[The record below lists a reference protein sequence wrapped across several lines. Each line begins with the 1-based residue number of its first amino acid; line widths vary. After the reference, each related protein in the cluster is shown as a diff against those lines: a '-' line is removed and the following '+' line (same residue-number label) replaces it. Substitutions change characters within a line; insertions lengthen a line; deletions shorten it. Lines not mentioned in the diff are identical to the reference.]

1 MTTSAI
7 DQTILSASSFVGSI
21 GVNTHAGYAWDSYNN
36 LALMVDDLK
45 YLGVTTLRD
54 SLAAN
59 PAAQPVLDGLAN
71 AGFKFDFIVPSN
83 IPAAGSAGL
92 QQYLA
97 SVDSFEAT
105 HPGGIVALEGLN
117 EANVQPFSYNG
128 SSSIAAAGQF
138 QQAYYTAIKGDAGL
152 ANIPVY
158 DLTIGY
164 NDLSG
169 YSQLGN
175 LSASTDFIN
184 SHAYASTET
193 TPQAALAA
201 SLSAASSVASGKPVV
216 ITETGYT
223 TQSNTPFLGADQS
236 VQAKSIL
243 NTLVDAYKDGVSTT
257 YLYELLDHPSTGAA
271 NDPQTQFGLFNAD
284 GTPKLAATAI
294 HNLTTILSDNGT
306 GGHTPTTPLGYS
318 ITGLPSTGSSMVLGK
333 SNGAYDLVVWA
344 EPKIWNDT
352 TDKEVTAPTESVTVN
367 LGGVHQTV
375 SVYDPLSG
383 TTAIATYTNVSQI
396 VIPVSD
402 HPVIIEIDAPANGSG
417 TAAAPLVN
425 VSGIAADIVGQ
436 LSALNAD
443 TSLQTINL
451 TDTHILPVAS
461 QSTMSYIISHY
472 GNALAAIQ
480 GGYSFSVTTST
491 SQWSQTL
498 TYNANGTLLSTS
510 NSGLSNGLPTSTTI
524 VYADGSTDTTAYT
537 AGVKAS
543 EIHVNTDGSKDVFT
557 FNIKGQSYTTEHD
570 SYNASGFLTNVV
582 QTRSDGSTF
591 LKMAQT
597 TGGTKTVDWYDA
609 SGNLTTEV
617 VQQTNGSYSTTVYT
631 AGVKTAA
638 YILNA
643 DHTQDNWSYNVVG
656 QTYTTQHQH
665 LDAIGKVV
673 AVTRTHADG
682 SLDYTQVIGRDGTD
696 TINNYDAVGNETM
709 STIFHPGGSKDVY
722 LLNIKGQTYGSE
734 HDTYSAT
741 GLLTSQLRTHNDGTT
756 AFQLTQTSDG
766 TRTAD
771 TYDATGHLVSET
783 VQMANG
789 YYSTTLYTN
798 GVKTAAYILNADHTQ
813 DNWSY
818 NVVGQSYTTMVQHV
832 DATGKVTS
840 VTRTHADGSLDH
852 TQVIGSDGTDTI
864 NNYDALGNE
873 TLSTIFHPD
882 GSKDVYV
889 LNIKGQTYGTEHDTY
904 NATGLLTSQLRTH
917 NDGTNAFH
925 LVQTSDGTK
934 TADTYDVSGHLTSE
948 VVQMANGY
956 YSTTLYTNGVK
967 TAAYILN
974 ADHTQDN
981 WSYNVTGQSY
991 TTMDQ
996 HLDATGKVVDV
1007 TRTHADGSLDYTQV
1021 IGSDGTD
1028 TINNYDAV
1036 GNETLSTIFHPDG
1049 SKDVY
1054 LLNIKGQTYGAEH
1067 DTYDATGLETSLL
1080 RTHNDGTD
1088 AFHLTQTSDGTKTAD
1103 TYDASGTL
1111 TSEVVQEANGFNSTT
1126 VYTNGVKTAA
1136 YILNA
1141 DHTQDNWSYNVTGQ
1155 SYTTMDQHLDT
1166 TGKVVDVTRTHAD
1179 GSLDYT
1185 QVIGSDGTVTTN
1197 NYNATG
1203 TETLSTIVNPN
1214 GSTDIFKFQVAG
1226 LPGATEHDSYA
1237 ANGHLLQVDV
1247 LNGNGLTHN
1256 ITAVSP
1262 SLTIAFD
1269 HGAEQVNGF
1278 LAGTAANHDVI
1289 EIAKSLVAD
1298 YSHLQITQSGS
1309 DALVH
1314 VSATDAILLKNIAVG
1329 SLDHGN
1335 FLFA

>member
-21 GVNTHAGYAWDSYNN
+21 GVNTHAGYAWGSYNN

-54 SLAAN
+54 SLAAS
-59 PAAQPVLDGLAN
+59 PAAQPVLDGLAS

-138 QQAYYTAIKGDAGL
+138 QQAYYTAIKGDAAL

-175 LSASTDFIN
+175 LSASTDVIN

-201 SLSAASSVASGKPVV
+201 SLSAASSVASGKPTV

-271 NDPQTQFGLFNAD
+271 NDPQTQFGLFNTD

-294 HNLTTILSDNGT
+294 HNLTTILSDSGT

-352 TDKEVTAPTESVTVN
+352 TDTEVAAPTESVTVN
-367 LGGVHQTV
+367 LGGVHRTV

-417 TAAAPLVN
+417 TVTTPLVN
-425 VSGIAADIVGQ
+425 VSGTAADIVGQ

-443 TSLQTINL
+443 TSLQTITL

-472 GNALAAIQ
+472 GNALASIQ

-510 NSGLSNGLPTSTTI
+510 NSGLSNGLLTSTVI

-543 EIHVNTDGSKDVFT
+543 EIHVNTDGSKDVYT

-582 QTRSDGSTF
+582 QARSDGSTF

-597 TGGTKTVDWYDA
+597 TGGTKTVDWYDVG
-609 SGNLTTEV
+609 GNLTTEV
-617 VQQTNGSYSTTVYT
+617 VQQTNGYYSTTVYT

-643 DHTQDNWSYNVVG
+643 DHTQDNWSYNVTG

-665 LDAIGKVV
+665 LDATGKVTS
-673 AVTRTHADG
+673 VTRTHADG
-682 SLDYTQVIGRDGTD
+682 SLDYTQVIASDGTD
-696 TINNYDAVGNETM
+696 TINNYDAVGNETL
-709 STIFHPGGSKDVY
+709 STIFHPDGSKDVY

-734 HDTYSAT
+734 HDTYSST

-756 AFQLTQTSDG
+756 AFQLTQTSNG

-771 TYDATGHLVSET
+771 TYDATGHLVSEVVQMSNGYYST
-783 VQMANG
+783 TQYTNGVKTAAYILNADHTRDNWSYNVTGQSYTTMVQHVDATGKVTSVTRTHADGSLDYTQVIASDGTNTINNYDALGNETLSTIFHPDGSKDVYLLNIKGQTYGTEHDTYSATGLLTSQLRTHNDGTDAFQFVQTSNGTKTSDIYDATGHLTSEVVQMANG

-818 NVVGQSYTTMVQHV
+818 NVVGQSYTTM
-832 DATGKVTS
+832 
-840 VTRTHADGSLDH
+840 
-852 TQVIGSDGTDTI
+852 
-864 NNYDALGNE
+864 
-873 TLSTIFHPD
+873 
-882 GSKDVYV
+882 
-889 LNIKGQTYGTEHDTY
+889 
-904 NATGLLTSQLRTH
+904 
-917 NDGTNAFH
+917 
-925 LVQTSDGTK
+925 
-934 TADTYDVSGHLTSE
+934 
-948 VVQMANGY
+948 
-956 YSTTLYTNGVK
+956 
-967 TAAYILN
+967 
-974 ADHTQDN
+974 
-981 WSYNVTGQSY
+981 
-991 TTMDQ
+991 DQ
-996 HLDATGKVVDV
+996 HLDTTGKVVDV

-1028 TINNYDAV
+1028 TINNYDAL
-1036 GNETLSTIFHPDG
+1036 GNETLSTIFHPNG

-1054 LLNIKGQTYGAEH
+1054 ILNIKGQTYGTEH
-1067 DTYDATGLETSLL
+1067 DTYDANGLETSLL
-1080 RTHNDGTD
+1080 RTHNDGTN
-1088 AFHLTQTSDGTKTAD
+1088 AFHLTQTSDSTKTAD
-1103 TYDASGTL
+1103 TYDASGVL
-1111 TSEVVQEANGFNSTT
+1111 TAKSCRKQ
-1126 VYTNGVKTAA
+1126 
-1136 YILNA
+1136 
-1141 DHTQDNWSYNVTGQ
+1141 
-1155 SYTTMDQHLDT
+1155 
-1166 TGKVVDVTRTHAD
+1166 
-1179 GSLDYT
+1179 
-1185 QVIGSDGTVTTN
+1185 TVTIPRP
-1197 NYNATG
+1197 
-1203 TETLSTIVNPN
+1203 STP
-1214 GSTDIFKFQVAG
+1214 
-1226 LPGATEHDSYA
+1226 
-1237 ANGHLLQVDV
+1237 
-1247 LNGNGLTHN
+1247 
-1256 ITAVSP
+1256 TA
-1262 SLTIAFD
+1262 
-1269 HGAEQVNGF
+1269 
-1278 LAGTAANHDVI
+1278 
-1289 EIAKSLVAD
+1289 
-1298 YSHLQITQSGS
+1298 
-1309 DALVH
+1309 
-1314 VSATDAILLKNIAVG
+1314 
-1329 SLDHGN
+1329 
-1335 FLFA
+1335 

>member
-54 SLAAN
+54 SLAAS

-105 HPGGIVALEGLN
+105 HPGSIVALEGLN

-128 SSSIAAAGQF
+128 ASSIAAAGQF
-138 QQAYYTAIKGDAGL
+138 QQAYYTAIKGDAAL

-158 DLTIGY
+158 DLTLGY

-169 YSQLGN
+169 YSKLGN
-175 LSASTDFIN
+175 LSASTDFVN

-193 TPQAALAA
+193 TPEAALAA

-223 TQSNTPFLGADQS
+223 TQSNTPFLGADQA

-271 NDPQTQFGLFNAD
+271 NDPQTQFGLFNSD

-318 ITGLPSTGSSMVLGK
+318 ITGLPASGSSMVLGK

-352 TDKEVTAPTESVTVN
+352 TDTEVAAPTESVTVN

-396 VIPVSD
+396 VVPISD
-402 HPVIIEIDAPANGSG
+402 HPVIIEIDAPANGSVV
-417 TAAAPLVN
+417 AAAPLVN
-425 VSGIAADIVGQ
+425 VTGTAADIVGQ
-436 LSALNAD
+436 LSALSTD
-443 TSLQTINL
+443 TSLQTITL
-451 TDTHILPVAS
+451 TDTHVLPVAS
-461 QSTMSYIISHY
+461 QSTMSYIMSHY
-472 GNALAAIQ
+472 GSALAAIQ
-480 GGYSFSVTTST
+480 GGYSFSVTNST

-510 NSGLSNGLPTSTTI
+510 NSGLSNGLLTSTTT
-524 VYADGSTDTTAYT
+524 VYTDGSTDTTAYT

-543 EIHVNTDGSKDVFT
+543 EIHVNTDGSKDVYT
-557 FNIKGQSYTTEHD
+557 YNIKGQSFTTEHD

-617 VQQTNGSYSTTVYT
+617 VQQTNGFYSTTLYT

-643 DHTQDNWSYNVVG
+643 DHTQDNWTYNVVG
-656 QTYTTQHQH
+656 QTYTTQHQQ
-665 LDAIGKVV
+665 LDATGKVI

-682 SLDYTQVIGRDGTD
+682 SLDYTQVIGSDGTD
-696 TINNYDAVGNETM
+696 TINKYDAVGNETM
-709 STIFHPGGSKDVY
+709 STIFHPDGSKDVY
-722 LLNIKGQTYGSE
+722 LLNIQGQTYGAE

-741 GLLTSQLRTHNDGTT
+741 GLLTSQLRTHNDGTP
-756 AFQLTQTSDG
+756 AFQLVQTSDG

-771 TYDATGHLVSET
+771 TYDA
-783 VQMANG
+783 
-789 YYSTTLYTN
+789 
-798 GVKTAAYILNADHTQ
+798 
-813 DNWSY
+813 
-818 NVVGQSYTTMVQHV
+818 
-832 DATGKVTS
+832 
-840 VTRTHADGSLDH
+840 
-852 TQVIGSDGTDTI
+852 
-864 NNYDALGNE
+864 
-873 TLSTIFHPD
+873 
-882 GSKDVYV
+882 
-889 LNIKGQTYGTEHDTY
+889 
-904 NATGLLTSQLRTH
+904 
-917 NDGTNAFH
+917 
-925 LVQTSDGTK
+925 
-934 TADTYDVSGHLTSE
+934 SGHLISE
-948 VVQMANGY
+948 AVQMANGY

-991 TTMDQ
+991 TTMVQHVDATGKVTSVTRTHADGSLDYTQVIGSDGTDTINNYDAVGNETMSTIFHPDGSKDVSLLNIKGQTYGTEHDTYSATGLLTSQLRTHNDGTDAFQLVQTSDGTRTADTYDASGHLISEVVQMANGSYSTTLFTNGVKTAAYILNADHTQDNWSYNVTGQSYTTMDQ
-996 HLDATGKVVDV
+996 HLDTSGKVVDV

-1036 GNETLSTIFHPDG
+1036 GNETLSTISHPDG

-1054 LLNIKGQTYGAEH
+1054 LLNIKGQTYGTEH

-1111 TSEVVQEANGFNSTT
+1111 TSEVVQEANGYHSTT
-1126 VYTNGVKTAA
+1126 VYTAGVKTAA

-1185 QVIGSDGTVTTN
+1185 QVVGSDGTVTTN

-1237 ANGHLLQVDV
+1237 ANGNLLQVDV

-1256 ITAVSP
+1256 ITAVS
-1262 SLTIAFD
+1262 SGLTIAFD

-1289 EIAKSLVAD
+1289 AIAKSLVAD

-1309 DALVH
+1309 DSLVH
-1314 VSATDAILLKNIAVG
+1314 VSATDTILLKNIAVG